1 MPRGIM
7 PPRPSA
13 PYQHRVGVPTN
24 LSMTSRS
31 LSPSRGVPRRADFA
45 SSTAA
50 LRTSAALLL
59 ALSLGSHP
67 AAAQTAPPAPRPAAK
82 PAAKPPS
89 KPAAKVEPKPIEP
102 VLTRDELRA
111 CMSRQDKVREQN
123 AEAGRLQA
131 ELEREKTE
139 LLKDGE
145 VLKADLA
152 NLDRTD
158 ADVVEAYNKR
168 AIARDERIAAFE
180 PRLNAFN
187 AKVESLN
194 AERAAYTSD
203 CINRKYDEKD
213 EKALKKQP

>member
-1 MPRGIM
+1 
-7 PPRPSA
+7 
-13 PYQHRVGVPTN
+13 
-24 LSMTSRS
+24 
-31 LSPSRGVPRRADFA
+31 
-45 SSTAA
+45 
-50 LRTSAALLL
+50 
-59 ALSLGSHP
+59 
-67 AAAQTAPPAPRPAAK
+67 
-82 PAAKPPS
+82 
-89 KPAAKVEPKPIEP
+89 
-102 VLTRDELRA
+102 
-111 CMSRQDKVREQN
+111 MSRQDKVREQN

-158 ADVVEAYNKR
+158 AAVVEAYNKR